1 MDSAIEY
8 RTVIQKNHNTKTATP
23 YYVTGTQRKQLIQ
36 QLGDVCYIVFLVYVE
51 KSQIDG
57 FDYSDEKVAKLL
69 GYSERKIQ
77 RARQTLIKYGWFAR
91 SIYTNSKGRKVIMTY
106 LGQAAVHTFRSSKK
120 NIEIAI
126 IDV

>member
-8 RTVIQKNHNTKTATP
+8 RTVMQKNRNTRTATP
-23 YYVTGTQRKQLIQ
+23 YYITGLQRRQLIQ
-36 QLGDVCYIVFLVYVE
+36 ELGDICYIIFAVYVE

-69 GYSERKIQ
+69 GYSERTVQ
-77 RARQTLIKYGWFAR
+77 RTRLKLTKHGWFAR
-91 SIYTNSKGRKVIMTY
+91 SVYTNKKGRKVIMTY
-106 LGQAAVHTFRSSKK
+106 LGQAAVHTFKSSKK
-120 NIEIAI
+120 NIEIAL

>member
-8 RTVIQKNHNTKTATP
+8 RTVMQKNRNTRTATP
-23 YYVTGTQRKQLIQ
+23 YYITGLQRKQLIQ
-36 QLGDVCYIVFLVYVE
+36 ELGDICYIIFAIYVE

-77 RARQTLIKYGWFAR
+77 RARQTLIKHGWFAR

-126 IDV
+126 IDA